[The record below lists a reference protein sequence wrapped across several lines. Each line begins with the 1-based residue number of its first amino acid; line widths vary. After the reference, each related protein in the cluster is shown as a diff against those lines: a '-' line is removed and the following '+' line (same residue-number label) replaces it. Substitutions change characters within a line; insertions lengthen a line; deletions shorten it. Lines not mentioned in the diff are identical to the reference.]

1 MARGIFSG
9 IKRYV
14 KRKGLQ
20 PSPRAVPAGTARR
33 NSGARVHIV
42 RRGET
47 LSGIAQRYGVKLQA
61 LRVANNKSGSGVIA
75 GESLQIPGL

>member
-1 MARGIFSG
+1 
-9 IKRYV
+9 
-14 KRKGLQ
+14 
-20 PSPRAVPAGTARR
+20 
-33 NSGARVHIV
+33 VHIV

-61 LRVANNKSGSGVIA
+61 LRVANNISGTSVQA